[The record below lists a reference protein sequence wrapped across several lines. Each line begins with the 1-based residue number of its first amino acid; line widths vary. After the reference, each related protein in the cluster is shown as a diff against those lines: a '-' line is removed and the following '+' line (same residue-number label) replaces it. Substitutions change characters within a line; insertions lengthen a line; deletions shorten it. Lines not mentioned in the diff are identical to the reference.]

1 MYNINYNV
9 YFESNKQYRKCLRD
23 VFYMN
28 MNNIDT
34 SLNEIED
41 LDDETEDELLYDHT
55 AITKGLDYVFNLT
68 KNNEHFMDLYISAA
82 SCFFSEDPNIGI
94 SVLFSYDYF
103 QQFHLC
109 LVDFFNNKFDINSLH
124 FKIIKNKFL

>member
-94 SVLFSYDYF
+94 SVLFSYDLLKDLF
-103 QQFHLC
+103 
-109 LVDFFNNKFDINSLH
+109 DFL
-124 FKIIKNKFL
+124 L

>member
-9 YFESNKQYRKCLRD
+9 NYDNNKEYRKCLRE
-23 VFYMN
+23 VFSMN
-28 MNNIDT
+28 MNNIDI

-41 LDDETEDELLYDHT
+41 LDEETEDELLYDNS
-55 AITKGLDYVFNLT
+55 AINKGLDYIFNLT
-68 KNNEHFMDLYISAA
+68 NHNEHFMDLYISGA

-94 SVLFSYDYF
+94 SVMFSYDYF

-109 LVDFFNNKFDINSLH
+109 LVDFINNRFDINSIH
-124 FKIIKNKFL
+124 FKILKNKFL